1 MGVNSMSTPSHHPL
15 QGTPELD
22 IKPIPGIQVTEASDT
37 TPLLAAIANTF
48 IGVDEDTFFASVTS
62 ADYEQLIAT
71 LDALIDVV
79 GEDKNHLLAPL
90 MEFIGNLVE
99 KCQVV
104 YGEDEPKYTPDML
117 ISLNPDAEEPN
128 AKWSTGAPSGAHGLE
143 AAYGENE
150 PEYTPDMLIAINP
163 EYEPA

>member
-1 MGVNSMSTPSHHPL
+1 MGVNSMSTPNHRHL
-15 QGTPELD
+15 QGAPERD
-22 IKPIPGIQVTEASDT
+22 IKAISGIQVTKASDT
-37 TPLLAAIANTF
+37 TTLLVAIANTF
-48 IGVDEDTFFASVTS
+48 TGVDEDTFFASVTS
-62 ADYEQLIAT
+62 DDYEQLIAT

-99 KCQVV
+99 KCQAV
-104 YGEDEPKYTPDML
+104 YGEDEHKYTPDMF
-117 ISLNPDAEEPN
+117 ISLNPDAEEPS
-128 AKWSTGAPSGAHGLE
+128 AKWSTGAPSSAHGLE

-163 EYEPA
+163 DYEPA